1 MNQTYPKWPKCD
13 ARIYALFPQ
22 IFFTEKAVPQTFCA
36 FRMYVQIL
44 FSNQT
49 QMKYYDLKIQIQKN
63 TSLVPFQVQE
73 NIAAFGGDPGK
84 VNDIR

>member
-1 MNQTYPKWPKCD
+1 MNIVIFTTSSSPPSNKNQNQAPGNAGLWD
-13 ARIYALFPQ
+13 QLAALQ
-22 IFFTEKAVPQTFCA
+22 W
-36 FRMYVQIL
+36 VQIL

-49 QMKYYDLKIQIQKN
+49 QMKYYDTKIQIQKN